1 MKNYFKALANFQ
13 HQCPIIRKKTSGY
26 GYKYADL
33 PEIQSTVLPLLHKV
47 GLTYSQGLDTNP
59 KTNNNAV
66 VTTIFHI
73 ESGEFKETYFDI
85 PQADLK
91 GQNVYQSLGSGI
103 TYLRRYSLGAA
114 LGIVIDE
121 DNDASEKRAKV
132 NTKANIN
139 F

>member
-1 MKNYFKALANFQ
+1 MKNYFKAIAKFQ
-13 HQCPIIRKKTSGY
+13 HLCPIIRKKTSGY

-47 GLTYSQGLDTNP
+47 GLSYSQGLDTNP

-66 VTTIFHI
+66 VTTIFHV

-85 PQADLK
+85 PHADLK

-114 LGIVIDE
+114 LGIVVDE
-121 DNDASEKRAKV
+121 DTDASSANTQKS
-132 NTKANIN
+132 TKANIN